1 MLPIPWHPKQ
11 EERTFPALTSG
22 ERAKVQRSGPG
33 LSSPQARVQF
43 HLVYN
48 SSCDAHAIEDRD
60 IDDCRHSSIV
70 DGLGAVGPHV
80 GTLSQI
86 YVAGAQT
93 ETKNTVL
100 EYSALENTKVT
111 QLYRE
116 NQHTGPEPEKGLL
129 AGPPSAGIWEL

>member
-1 MLPIPWHPKQ
+1 M
-11 EERTFPALTSG
+11 
-22 ERAKVQRSGPG
+22 
-33 LSSPQARVQF
+33 QF

-86 YVAGAQT
+86 DVAGAQT
-93 ETKNTVL
+93 ETKNIALEQSVL
-100 EYSALENTKVT
+100 ENDTEVT
-111 QLYRE
+111 QLYKKS
-116 NQHTGPEPEKGLL
+116 QQSGWT
-129 AGPPSAGIWEL
+129 